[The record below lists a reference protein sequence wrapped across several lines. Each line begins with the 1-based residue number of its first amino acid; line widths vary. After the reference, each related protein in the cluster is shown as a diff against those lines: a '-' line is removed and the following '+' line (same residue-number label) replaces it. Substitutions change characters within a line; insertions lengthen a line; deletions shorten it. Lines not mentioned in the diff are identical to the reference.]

1 MSKTIP
7 EALADFDEDFV
18 LEQVRQRLDEGE
30 EPIRLVRELQEG
42 MNRIGER
49 FKSQQY
55 FLSELMMSADL
66 FAQAMKLIEPRL
78 TGTVQ
83 QSLGKIVIG
92 TPKGDIHDI
101 GKTIFCNVAR
111 GAGFEVHDLGVDVP
125 VERFLKAIAEIKP
138 QIVAFSSLITPSFQP
153 MKQVVD
159 ALVQKGEREK
169 VKIIIGGGVIT
180 ETVRK
185 YVGADA
191 QTNDALEGLDFC
203 KNFASG

>member
-7 EALADFDEDFV
+7 EALADFDENFV
-18 LEQVRQRLDEGE
+18 MERVKQRLDQGE
-30 EPIRLVRELQEG
+30 DPMRLVRELQEG
-42 MNRIGER
+42 MNQIGER
-49 FKSQQY
+49 FKNQQY

-78 TGTVQ
+78 AGTVQ

-111 GAGFEVHDLGVDVP
+111 GAGFEVHDLGVDVS
-125 VERFLKAIAEIKP
+125 VEQFLSAIAEIKP

-159 ALVQKGEREK
+159 ALVQKGDRKK
-169 VKIIIGGGVIT
+169 VKIIIGGGVVT

-191 QTNDALEGLDFC
+191 QTNDALEGLEFC
-203 KNFASG
+203 KKFVSR

>member
-1 MSKTIP
+1 
-7 EALADFDEDFV
+7 V
-18 LEQVRQRLDEGE
+18 EQ
-30 EPIRLVRELQEG
+30 
-42 MNRIGER
+42 
-49 FKSQQY
+49 
-55 FLSELMMSADL
+55 
-66 FAQAMKLIEPRL
+66 
-78 TGTVQ
+78 
-83 QSLGKIVIG
+83 
-92 TPKGDIHDI
+92 
-101 GKTIFCNVAR
+101 
-111 GAGFEVHDLGVDVP
+111 
-125 VERFLKAIAEIKP
+125 FLKAIAEIKP